1 MANDTFAT
9 FLPITGLGSS
19 DFLVG
24 YQNISETRISYP
36 NLVSTLNIPNLSEV
50 SSNSASWNSTYTT
63 LNNNSGKY
71 ESAYTTVNTTSSLI
85 SLSAT
90 GAENILVLGNSI
102 NILSAVSTNLIT
114 VSSPVSAFVVQINGI
129 NYRFLAYQ

>member
-114 VSSPVSAFVVQINGI
+114 VSSPVSAFVVQINGV

>member
-90 GAENILVLGNSI
+90 EAENILVLGNSI

-114 VSSPVSAFVVQINGI
+114 VSSPVSAFVVQINGV